1 MDKNVFVED
10 SKYFELSSRS
20 LEKESKLMVYKRT
33 RLKLNS
39 IVFFIEHDFY
49 NSQTA
54 YSLTPLVSEINTNT
68 NIYKQG
74 MPKDFNELSAR
85 IISDVFIL
93 LYIIT

>member
-1 MDKNVFVED
+1 
-10 SKYFELSSRS
+10 
-20 LEKESKLMVYKRT
+20 MVYKWT

-39 IVFFIEHDFY
+39 IVFFIQHEFY
-49 NSQTA
+49 NSGKA

-68 NIYKQG
+68 NMYKQG

-93 LYIIT
+93 LYFIS